1 MTSTRTIETAGK
13 TAGKTAGAAA
23 ALALVLAGCGGGG
36 ASGTPTDASQE
47 TFCETYTSGFAEAFE
62 EIDPE
67 ASQQEQAEVILV
79 SLKEWAGEMED
90 VGTPED
96 MSDEARDGFDLTLES
111 IQDLN
116 ADDLQDEEAMAKLE
130 DDLSEDEKE
139 AAEALQTYVTDN
151 CDFGMPEGL
160 ETPTTPGE

>member
-1 MTSTRTIETAGK
+1 MTSTK
-13 TAGKTAGAAA
+13 TFTTAGAAA

-36 ASGTPTDASQE
+36 ASGSPTDASQD
-47 TFCETYTSGFAEAFE
+47 TFCESYTSGFVNAFD

-67 ASQQEQAEVILV
+67 ASQKEQAEVILE
-79 SLKEWAGEMED
+79 SLKKWADEMED

-96 MSDEARDGFDLTLES
+96 MSDEARDGFELTLQS

-116 ADDLQDEEAMAKLE
+116 ADDLQDEEAMAELE
-130 DDLSEDEKE
+130 DELSGDDKK

-151 CDFGMPEGL
+151 CDFGLPEGM
-160 ETPTTPGE
+160 ETPTLPAE